1 MTDSER
7 MQEAKNFAVECA
19 REAYPDLPKFYF
31 KWDNR
36 LTCSVGRI
44 IWHGGYDNPKG
55 WVEIKLSP
63 KILFATAKQMG
74 IEKACEEIHQ
84 TMLHELGHLIAGHP
98 GHGND
103 WIQIVEK
110 MGGNPEQFHH
120 MPAGNKLAP
129 QALRNQFPVGSTV
142 CFVHKGQKVVGR
154 VERHNPKN
162 IKIRPLNSRQWW
174 NMPWSIAAGRLAK
187 V

>member
-1 MTDSER
+1 VTDAEK
-7 MQEAKNFAVECA
+7 MQEAKNDAVELA
-19 REAYPDLPKFYF
+19 KEAFPELPKFYF
-31 KWDNR
+31 SWSNR
-36 LTCSVGRI
+36 MTSSAGRI
-44 IWHGGYDNPKG
+44 AWYTDR
-55 WVEIKLSP
+55 VEIKLAS
-63 KILFATAKQMG
+63 KIFFATAKRDG
-74 IEKACEEIHQ
+74 IKASCEEIMQ
-84 TMLHELGHLIAGHP
+84 TMIHELGHLVVGHP

-103 WIQIVEK
+103 WAEMIEK
-110 MGGNPEQFHH
+110 MGGDPEQFHH